1 MTKDRTITILLVE
14 DNEDDVVLI
23 QRALRKGGIDAPV
36 HVACDGDEA
45 IAYLSGTGKY
55 HDSVHYPLPTVVL
68 LDIRLPRKNGLEVLE
83 WLKSHDELALLPV
96 VMFTNSAEEV
106 DIRQAYK
113 LGANSYLKKPY
124 TLAETTTLLQT
135 IGAYWLDYNRC
146 PPGLQRK
153 S

>member
-1 MTKDRTITILLVE
+1 MAKDRTILLVE

-36 HVACDGDEA
+36 HVAWDGDEA
-45 IAYLSGTGKY
+45 IEYLSGTGKY
-55 HDSVHYPLPTVVL
+55 QDSVHYPLPTVVL
-68 LDIRLPRKNGLEVLE
+68 LDIRLPRRNGLEVLE
-83 WLKSHDELALLPV
+83 WVKNHEALALLPV
-96 VMFTNSAEEV
+96 VMFTNSAEDV

-124 TLAETTTLLQT
+124 TLSETTTLLQT
-135 IGAYWLDYNRC
+135 VSAYWLDYNRR
-146 PPGLQRK
+146 PPDPQRK